1 MVMRDENAPQRT
13 RTAYMF
19 FCDKNRNKVV
29 KNNPD
34 STMVEISALMGKL
47 WSETNEKARAPFVTS
62 MEKSKAKY
70 EKEMEAYRQTSEY
83 TEFQKKKNLHNLIAK
98 YVEKIPGA
106 KKKIAYK
113 TFPSDPNK
121 PKRPLSAYF
130 LFSNDNRDSVTK
142 KNPDA
147 SMAEIGKML
156 GEAWK
161 KASGTVRSNTKT
173 ECKLKEKYDVAF
185 EKYQSTKK
193 CKEYL
198 ALREEYDKEP

>member
-47 WSETNEKARAPFVTS
+47 WSETNEKARAPFVTA

-70 EKEMEAYRQTSEY
+70 EKEMDAYRQTSEY
-83 TEFQKKKNLHNLIAK
+83 TEFQKKKNLHNLISK

-113 TFPSDPNK
+113 TFPTDPNN
-121 PKRPLSAYF
+121 L
-130 LFSNDNRDSVTK
+130 NVH
-142 KNPDA
+142 
-147 SMAEIGKML
+147 
-156 GEAWK
+156 
-161 KASGTVRSNTKT
+161 
-173 ECKLKEKYDVAF
+173 
-185 EKYQSTKK
+185 
-193 CKEYL
+193 
-198 ALREEYDKEP
+198 